1 MRTHKL
7 SYLMLVVTPLVL
19 TACGTTA
26 SSSQPSSL
34 SSLPGALNASKDHM
48 NDTYA
53 GYECDLNG
61 DGTISESE
69 KGLTW
74 ANSYDKIIKTIKTTT
89 DETLRFKLMH
99 AAETE
104 LMGTYALTPI
114 YYYTDLFLK
123 KESLTGFFAMPL
135 GYKFFYGCSGSFT
148 ACIASQPGSID
159 PALNTTVDGGT
170 YDEHLFEGLYRWSYT
185 GDYPSGAVNLV
196 PGLASEAPTVVAN
209 EDTTVTYTFKLR
221 SGLKWSDGSDLTA
234 ADIVRSWKR
243 AVSTTVASD
252 YAYLFEIIKGG
263 AEAEGEDDGHSLDV
277 EATDATTLKVT
288 LLNDVT
294 YFKELMA
301 FPTFAPVPASAD
313 AGGEWAAL
321 SNAST
326 FVCNG
331 PMKIK
336 AYSASSIELEPN
348 PYYYNPELVKA
359 TDINFAFSDDDG
371 AMLNSYKSGSYAFID
386 SFPNDQIETIA
397 ATYPKEYFNVGQL
410 GTYYLNWNINSTIFD
425 EKLDSEAKRVAFREA
440 LSLLINR
447 QYICDSVA
455 KGGQQ
460 PANGYV
466 SKGLTGANGVGDWTD
481 SNGPKQDGAGWYKTS
496 TADYAANAAQA
507 VELLKRCGF
516 TFDEGT
522 GKFTDIPAFPYI
534 YNTGVGH
541 KDLAQAIQG
550 MFSNYGITMTLAN
563 QDWATFV
570 ATRKSGDYTFAR
582 NGWLCDYNDPIS
594 MLDMWISGSGN
605 NDARFGVATEKDA
618 A

>member
-1 MRTHKL
+1 
-7 SYLMLVVTPLVL
+7 MLIVAPLVL
-19 TACGTTA
+19 TACGPTA
-26 SSSQPSSL
+26 SSSQPSSV
-34 SSLPGALNASKDHM
+34 SSLPGALNGAKDHM

-53 GYECDLNG
+53 GYECDLDGNG
-61 DGTISESE
+61 VIAESE

-74 ANSYDKIIKTIKTTT
+74 ANSYDKIIKTIKSTT
-89 DETLRFKLMH
+89 DETQRFKLMH

-114 YYYTDLFLK
+114 YYYTDLFMK

-135 GYKFFYGCSGSFT
+135 GYKFFYGISGSFT

-185 GDYPSGAVNLV
+185 GDYPNGAVTLV

-221 SGLKWSDGSDLTA
+221 SGLKWSNGSALTA
-234 ADIVRSWKR
+234 GDIVRSWKR
-243 AVSTTVASD
+243 AVSSAVASD
-252 YAYLFEIIKGG
+252 YAYLFEIIQGG
-263 AEAEGEDDGHSLDV
+263 AEAETEADGHSLNAV
-277 EATDATTLKVT
+277 ATDDTTLEVT
-288 LLNDVT
+288 LLNDVG

-313 AGGEWAAL
+313 AGGEWAAY
-321 SNAST
+321 SNVSS

-336 AYSASSIELEPN
+336 SYNASSIELEPN
-348 PYYYNPELVKA
+348 PNYYNPGLVKA
-359 TDINFAFSDDDG
+359 TSINFAFSDDDG
-371 AMLNSYKSGSYAFID
+371 AILNSYKAGSYSFID
-386 SFPNDQIETIA
+386 TFPADQIETLK
-397 ATYPKEYFNVGQL
+397 TTLPNEYFNVGQL
-410 GTYYLNWNINSTIFD
+410 GTYFLTWNINSTLFD
-425 EKLDSEAKRVAFREA
+425 DKLDSEAKRIAFRKA
-440 LSLLINR
+440 LTLLINR
-447 QYICDSVA
+447 QYICEDVA
-455 KGGQQ
+455 RGGQQ

-481 SNGPKQDGAGWYKTS
+481 QNGPAQDGAGWYKTATS
-496 TADYAANAAQA
+496 DYAANAAEA
-507 VELLKRCGF
+507 VELLKRCGY

-522 GKFTDIPAFPYI
+522 GKFTDIPAFPYL
-534 YNTGVGH
+534 YNTGTTH
-541 KDLAQAIQG
+541 KDLAQAVQA
-550 MFSNYGITMTLAN
+550 MFSAYGITMTLAN

-570 ATRKSGDYTFAR
+570 ATRKNGDYTFAR

-605 NDARFGVATEKDA
+605 NDARFGGSVEKVS
-618 A
+618 